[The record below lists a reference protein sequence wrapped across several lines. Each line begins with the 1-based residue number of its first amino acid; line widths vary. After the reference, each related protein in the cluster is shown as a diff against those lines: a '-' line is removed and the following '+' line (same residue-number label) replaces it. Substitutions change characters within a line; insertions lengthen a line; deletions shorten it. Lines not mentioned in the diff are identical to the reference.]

1 MSERKDFA
9 TLQLMSDWSQ
19 PDIPLCNQQYS
30 CVGLTIIHK
39 SFIRP
44 QDVFNGTWN
53 EVSKTNIEELMKKMG
68 YNWAVR
74 KVAIAMGRTL
84 VIKGLS

>member
-1 MSERKDFA
+1 MFDC
-9 TLQLMSDWSQ
+9 SQ
-19 PDIPLCNQQYS
+19 PDIPLYNQQSS

-74 KVAIAMGRTL
+74 KVAITMGRTL

>member
-1 MSERKDFA
+1 
-9 TLQLMSDWSQ
+9 MSDWSQ
-19 PDIPLCNQQYS
+19 SDIPLYKLQSS
-30 CVGLTIIHK
+30 CVGL
-39 SFIRP
+39 IRP

-53 EVSKTNIEELMKKMG
+53 EVSKTNVDELMKKMG